1 MRMKSSKL
9 IAASLACL
17 GMLVSPLSAAPIGE
31 MTPSDV
37 VLQEGNVLIGQVVDA
52 QGVSQPETTVTIAN
66 HQAEV
71 ASVKTDEAGRF
82 SVSGLQGGVYRV
94 AIGQQQGIY
103 RVWAPNTAPPV
114 AQKSVMMVVGQDVVR
129 GQYGYTP
136 GPFTSMAQW
145 CADHPIFCAAAIGA
159 AIAIP
164 IAVADDDD
172 PAST

>member
-1 MRMKSSKL
+1 MRTNSSKL
-9 IAASLACL
+9 VAASLACL
-17 GMLVSPLSAAPIGE
+17 GMLVSPLSAAPTGG
-31 MTPSDV
+31 MAPRDV
-37 VLQEGNVLIGQVVDA
+37 VLQEGNVLVGQVVDA
-52 QGVSQPETTVTIAN
+52 QGVSKPNTVVTVAN
-66 HQAEV
+66 HQAEIARV
-71 ASVKTDEAGRF
+71 QTDESGKF

-94 AIGQQQGIY
+94 ATGSQHGIY
-103 RVWAPNTAPPV
+103 RVWAPNTAPPI
-114 AQKSVMMVVGQDVVR
+114 AQKNVMMVVGQDVVR

-172 PAST
+172 PSST

>member
-1 MRMKSSKL
+1 MKVGNTKL
-9 IAASLACL
+9 IATSLACL
-17 GMLVSPLSAAPIGE
+17 GMLVSPLSAAPSGAL
-31 MTPSDV
+31 TPNDV
-37 VLQEGNVLIGQVVDA
+37 ALQPGNVLTGQVVDA
-52 QGVSQPETTVTIAN
+52 QGVSQPHAVVTVAN
-66 HQAEV
+66 HEAEV
-71 ASVKTDEAGRF
+71 ARVQADAEGNF
-82 SVSGLQGGVYRV
+82 SVPGLQGGVYRV
-94 AIGQQQGIY
+94 ASGEQHNIY

-145 CADHPIFCAAAIGA
+145 CADHPIMCAAAIGA

-172 PAST
+172 PSST